1 MMGQNLQQLM
11 RDNRKELLD
20 QWFHQ
25 FIGAY
30 PPESVKYFERV
41 ENEFTNPIGSNV
53 HRSLVAIFDELLGQ
67 QDADKLYGDLE
78 MIMRI
83 KAVQD
88 VTPSQAIAFV
98 FGLKSI
104 LRKAFTKE
112 INNGTIKLS
121 ELLDFED
128 SLDTMALLAFNIY
141 VDSRELIYDMRVQE
155 MHQRIDILEKANLL
169 NEKVDTSTFMRCSNY
184 MEMPESEKE

>member
-1 MMGQNLQQLM
+1 MGQNLQQLM
-11 RDNRKELLD
+11 RDNRKTLLD

-30 PPESVKYFERV
+30 PQESVKYFERV

-53 HRSLVAIFDELLGQ
+53 HRSLVAIFDELLGE
-67 QDADKLYGDLE
+67 QDADKLYSDLE

-104 LRKAFTKE
+104 IRKAFTKE
-112 INNGTIKLS
+112 ISNGTIKLN

-128 SLDTMALLAFNIY
+128 ALDTMALLAFNIY
-141 VDSRELIYDMRVQE
+141 VDSRELIMICAYRKCTSGLISWKK
-155 MHQRIDILEKANLL
+155 RICSMKRWILARLCVAVTIWKCL
-169 NEKVDTSTFMRCSNY
+169 KVKKNN
-184 MEMPESEKE
+184 

>member
-1 MMGQNLQQLM
+1 MMGQNLRELM
-11 RDNRKELLD
+11 RDNRKTLLD

-53 HRSLVAIFDELLGQ
+53 HKSLVAIFDELLGE
-67 QDADKLYGDLE
+67 QDADKIYSDLE

-88 VTPSQAIAFV
+88 VTPSKAIAFV

-104 LRKAFTKE
+104 VRKSFTKE
-112 INNGTIKLS
+112 ISNGTINLS
-121 ELLDFED
+121 ELLDFFD
-128 SLDTMALLAFNIY
+128 ALDTIALLAFNIY
-141 VDSRELIYDMRVQE
+141 VDSRELVYDMRVQE
-155 MHQRIDILEKANLL
+155 LHQRVDILQKANLL
-169 NEKVDTSTFMRCSNY
+169 NESVDTSTFMRCSNY
-184 MEMPESEKE
+184 MEMSESEKE